1 MLKGSKN
8 LQQACLY
15 VIQSREAALSA
26 KQSNDIEIYL
36 KNGQNALL
44 MLKKPQECFEFLAN
58 VEHLAPEGSKAYQE
72 AVQEAVD
79 YVAKSKKLI
88 ESIFVNKKLS
98 QRQE

>member
-1 MLKGSKN
+1 M
-8 LQQACLY
+8 
-15 VIQSREAALSA
+15 SA

-36 KNGQNALL
+36 KNGQSALL

-79 YVAKSKKLI
+79 YVVKSKKLI